1 MVIVWRIAMDLE
13 LDTFLTT
20 VYCVVDDLWQA
31 EFARHKPV
39 RPGPRPELADS
50 EVLTLMLL
58 AQWHPRRS
66 ERAFVRY
73 AARHWRGY
81 FPRLLSQ
88 SAFNRRARDLGGV
101 LGQLGPALARRVE
114 QIGGPGAYEVLD
126 GVPVPLM
133 RRCRG
138 ERHRLFGEEAGL
150 GCGGSDRE
158 WYYGVQLLASGSPHG
173 VLTGWLVG
181 PANTEE
187 RWVAE
192 AFFRWRRAPSAPA
205 PTVAQLEPL
214 LGRNHHPGGWV
225 GPTGPLAPYL
235 AVGAPAPGPYL
246 ADMGFAGARWGRHWW
261 QHYGAAVLTK
271 AAYRALPTPAE
282 RYRAAHWL
290 SSLRQVTETAFQWLT
305 ETFGLKY
312 PRARTYWGLLTRLGA
327 KVAAFNVAVHINIL
341 FARPRFAGFNPLEA

>member
-1 MVIVWRIAMDLE
+1 MELD

-20 VYCVVDDLWQA
+20 VYCVVDDLYEAQ
-31 EFARHKPV
+31 FAPHKPARCGR
-39 RPGPRPELADS
+39 RPALTDS
-50 EVLTLMLL
+50 EVLTLAVL

-73 AARHWRGY
+73 AARHWRRY
-81 FPRLLSQ
+81 FPRLLSP

-101 LGQLGPALARRVE
+101 LAQLGPALAAAVARRL
-114 QIGGPGAYEVLD
+114 GTAAYEVLD

-138 ERHRLFGEEAGL
+138 ERHRLFGNEAGL
-150 GCGGSDRE
+150 GRGGSDRE
-158 WYYGVQLLASGSPHG
+158 WYYGVQLLGSVSPHG
-173 VLTGWLVG
+173 AFTGWLVA

-187 RWVAE
+187 RWAAE
-192 AFFRWRRAPSAPA
+192 ALFRWRHAPSAPP
-205 PTVAQLEPL
+205 PTVAELAPV

-246 ADMGFAGARWGRHWW
+246 TDLGFAGVRWGRHWH

-271 AAYRALPTPAE
+271 ADYRSLPTAAE

-290 SSLRQVTETAFQWLT
+290 SRHRQIAETAFHGLT
-305 ETFGLKY
+305 DTFGLKF
-312 PRARTYWGLLTRLGA
+312 PRARSYWGLLTRLGA
-327 KVAAFNVAVHINIL
+327 KVAAFNLAVHLNHL
-341 FARPRFAGFNPLEA
+341 FARPTFAGFNPLEA

>member
-1 MVIVWRIAMDLE
+1 MALD
-13 LDTFLTT
+13 LDTFLVT
-20 VYCVVDDLWQA
+20 VYCVVDDRWQA
-31 EFARHKPV
+31 QFAQHKPR
-39 RPGPRPELADS
+39 RPGHRPELADS

-88 SAFNRRARDLGGV
+88 SAFNRRGRDLCGV
-101 LGQLGPALARRVE
+101 LCQLGPAIAQAVE
-114 QIGGPGAYEVLD
+114 QRLGPAAYEVLD
-126 GVPVPLM
+126 GVPVPLL

-138 ERHRLFGEEAGL
+138 ERHRLFGDEAGI

-158 WYYGVQLLASGSPHG
+158 WYYGVQLLGSVSPHG
-173 VLTGWLVG
+173 VLTGWLLG

-192 AFFRWRRAPSAPA
+192 ALFRWRRAPTAPV
-205 PTVAQLEPL
+205 PTVAELEPV

-235 AVGAPAPGPYL
+235 AVGAPAAGPYL
-246 ADMGFAGARWGRHWW
+246 TDLGFAGQRWGRHWR
-261 QHYGAAVLTK
+261 QHYGATVITK
-271 AAYRALPTPAE
+271 ADSRALPTAAE

-290 SSLRQVTETAFQWLT
+290 SSLRQVVETVFHWLT
-305 ETFGLKY
+305 DTFGLKF
-312 PRARTYWGLLTRLGA
+312 PRARTYWGLLTRLAA
-327 KVAAFNVAVHINIL
+327 KVAAFNLAIYVNYL
-341 FARPRFAGFNPLEA
+341 FDRPTFAFFNPLEA